1 MVRLSIPLFFLANL
15 AVGFASPFIRE
26 NDGAIPRDIECIR
39 AQLMPF
45 QNALDQFSPS
55 STADDV
61 QVSLLHTTRP
71 AYGVQNPFFHQ
82 CLHDLA
88 AEIFAAFET
97 AAFDAAVNFRLHDD
111 VPE

>member
-1 MVRLSIPLFFLANL
+1 MVRLSISLFFLANL
-15 AVGFASPFIRE
+15 AIGLASPFIRE

-61 QVSLLHTTRP
+61 QVKFLHTTQR
-71 AYGVQNPFFHQ
+71 
-82 CLHDLA
+82 
-88 AEIFAAFET
+88 
-97 AAFDAAVNFRLHDD
+97 D
-111 VPE
+111 VGFLT